1 MRIIK
6 VEKICVLGAGSWGT
20 TLANILAEKGYD
32 INLWI
37 IEEEVYQAIQ
47 KTRENSVFLPG
58 VKLAQNITPT
68 NSIKEAV
75 KDRVV
80 VVCVVPSH
88 GVRDI
93 FQKAA
98 PFLPKDALVVSASKG
113 LELETLL
120 TVSQVLKQTLPK
132 TFHKNLSVLSGPTFA
147 KEVSQKLPTA
157 ICVASGKKAVAEKV
171 QQIFNTNYFRVYTND
186 DMIGVEIGGALKN
199 VIAIAAGI
207 SDGLALGMN
216 ARAALITR
224 GLAEISKLGV
234 SMGADSATFAGLS
247 GLGDLVLTCTGELS
261 RNRSV
266 GMLLGKGQKLPDI
279 LSEMRM
285 VAEGIKTSEAAFD
298 LAQENNIEMPITEQ
312 VYRVL
317 YENKSPKDAVME
329 LMTRRLKEEIGRA

>member
-37 IEEEVYQAIQ
+37 REEEVYQTIQ
-47 KTRENSVFLPG
+47 KTRENTVFLPG

-157 ICVASGKKAVAEKV
+157 ICVASGKKTVAEKV

-266 GMLLGKGQKLPDI
+266 GMMIGKGRKLPDI
-279 LSEMRM
+279 LSEMKM
-285 VAEGIKTSEAAFD
+285 VAEGVKTAQAAYE
-298 LAQENNIEMPITEQ
+298 LAKKHTIQMPIAEEI
-312 VYRVL
+312 YRVL
-317 YENKSPKDAVME
+317 YEDKSPKDAVMD
-329 LMTRRLKEEIGRA
+329 LMTRRVKEE

>member
-1 MRIIK
+1 M
-6 VEKICVLGAGSWGT
+6 EKICILGAGSWGT

-37 IEEEVYQAIQ
+37 REEDVYQTIQ
-47 KTRENSVFLPG
+47 KTRENTVFLPG

-75 KDRVV
+75 KDRAV

-88 GVRDI
+88 GIRDI

-98 PFLPKDALVVSASKG
+98 PFLPKDTIVVSASKG

-157 ICVASGKKAVAEKV
+157 ICVASGKKAVAEKI
-171 QQIFNTNYFRVYTND
+171 QKIFNTNYFRVYTNN

-224 GLAEISKLGV
+224 GLAEISRLGV

-266 GMLLGKGQKLPDI
+266 GMMIGKGRKLPDI
-279 LSEMRM
+279 LSEMKM
-285 VAEGIKTSEAAFD
+285 VAEGVKTAQAAYG
-298 LAQENNIEMPITEQ
+298 LAKKHNIQMPIAEEI
-312 VYRVL
+312 YRVL
-317 YENKSPKDAVME
+317 YEDKSPKDAVMD
-329 LMTRRLKEEIGRA
+329 LMTRRVKEE

>member
-37 IEEEVYQAIQ
+37 REEEVYQAIQ

-199 VIAIAAGI
+199 VIAIASGI

-266 GMLLGKGQKLPDI
+266 GMMIGKGRKLPDI
-279 LSEMRM
+279 LSEMKM
-285 VAEGIKTSEAAFD
+285 VAEGVKTAQAAYE
-298 LAQENNIEMPITEQ
+298 LAKKHTIQMPIAEEI
-312 VYRVL
+312 YRVL
-317 YENKSPKDAVME
+317 YEDKSPKDAVMD
-329 LMTRRLKEEIGRA
+329 LMTRRVKEE

>member
-37 IEEEVYQAIQ
+37 REEEVYQTIQ
-47 KTRENSVFLPG
+47 KTRENTVFLPG

-75 KDRVV
+75 KDRIV

-157 ICVASGKKAVAEKV
+157 ICVASGKKTVAEKV

-199 VIAIAAGI
+199 VIAIASGI

-224 GLAEISKLGV
+224 GLAEISRLGV
-234 SMGADSATFAGLS
+234 NMGADSATFAGLS

-266 GMLLGKGQKLPDI
+266 GMMIGKGRKLPDI
-279 LSEMRM
+279 LSEMKM
-285 VAEGIKTSEAAFD
+285 VAEGVKTAQAAYE
-298 LAQENNIEMPITEQ
+298 LAKKHTIQMPIAEEI
-312 VYRVL
+312 YRVL
-317 YENKSPKDAVME
+317 YEDKSPKDAVMD
-329 LMTRRLKEEIGRA
+329 LMTRRVKEE

>member
-1 MRIIK
+1 M
-6 VEKICVLGAGSWGT
+6 EKICVLGAGSWGT

-37 IEEEVYQAIQ
+37 REEEIYQAIQ
-47 KTRENSVFLPG
+47 KTRENTVFLPG

-75 KDRVV
+75 KDRIV

-98 PFLPKDALVVSASKG
+98 PFLPKNALVVSASKG

-157 ICVASGKKAVAEKV
+157 ICVASSKKAVAEKV

-266 GMLLGKGQKLPDI
+266 GMMIGKGRKLPDI
-279 LSEMRM
+279 LSEMKM
-285 VAEGIKTSEAAFD
+285 VAEGVKTARAAYE
-298 LAQENNIEMPITEQ
+298 LAKKHNSEMPITEQ
-312 VYRVL
+312 IYRVL
-317 YENKSPKDAVME
+317 YEDKSPKDAVMD
-329 LMTRRLKEEIGRA
+329 LMTRRVKEE

>member
-1 MRIIK
+1 M
-6 VEKICVLGAGSWGT
+6 EKICVLGAGSWGT
-20 TLANILAEKGYD
+20 TLSTIVGEKGFD
-32 INLWI
+32 VTLWI
-37 IEEEVYQAIQ
+37 REEDLYKTIQ
-47 KTRENSVFLPG
+47 KTRENTLFLPG
-58 VKLAQNITPT
+58 IKLAKNITVVR
-68 NSIKEAV
+68 SVEEAV
-75 KDRVV
+75 RDRPVII
-80 VVCVVPSH
+80 CVIPSH

-93 FQKAA
+93 FNEAVK
-98 PFLPKDALVVSASKG
+98 FLSKDAIIVSASKG
-113 LELETLL
+113 LE
-120 TVSQVLKQTLPK
+120 QGTLPK
-132 TFHKNLSVLSGPTFA
+132 PFHKNLSVLSGPSFA
-147 KEVSQKLPTA
+147 KEVSLKLPTA
-157 ICVASGKKAVAEKV
+157 VCVASDKKSVAEKV
-171 QQIFNTNYFRVYTND
+171 QRIFNTNYFRVYTNS
-186 DMIGVEIGGALKN
+186 DMIGVELGGALKN

-207 SDGLALGMN
+207 SDGLSLGMN

-224 GLAEISKLGV
+224 GLTEMAILGV
-234 SMGADSATFAGLS
+234 SMGAGPATFSGLS

-329 LMTRRLKEEIGRA
+329 LMTRRLKEE